1 MFSFFKS
8 KWLFISLVA
17 IPTISSGV
25 YLVCSHSN
33 KTQLIIKQANERKE
47 TLDQKWKKTSR
58 DVKTID
64 LLQFIPTI
72 NNEYVNDFYNSD
84 SKKFTWLKNQIISN
98 PTYIFPNWNN
108 DTSNVIN
115 EITINT
121 NNDTNLSQYGDIQLS
136 QKEVK
141 NINGR
146 LWIDVSHSYQNSQNN
161 LITVT
166 DTFILCGFKRDQ
178 ASLFINSSTK
188 SNGWMIYN
196 SIQNNIQLKLENNN
210 HIDRMSFVLA
220 NVFYYENYSDPILSS
235 FTFIPTSALNEN
247 DYNVTISK
255 PFQSDSTMFIPQIML
270 QSNSSS
276 NIVQNVFG
284 VVKFSK
290 PAESL
295 FNNPIGLAIIIGV
308 SLIGFLLI
316 LILIIKYFTR
326 GTRIK

>member
-1 MFSFFKS
+1 MHSFFKN
-8 KWLFISLVA
+8 KWLLASLIT
-17 IPTISSGV
+17 IPTFSSGL
-25 YLVCSHSN
+25 YLICSQNN
-33 KTQLIIKQANERKE
+33 KTQLILKQADERKRIF
-47 TLDQKWKKTSR
+47 DNKQKSVSR
-58 DVKTID
+58 DVNKIN

-72 NNEYVNDFYNSD
+72 NNYYVNSFYSD
-84 SKKFTWLKNQIISN
+84 NQMLTWLKNQIISN
-98 PTYIFPNWNN
+98 PTYIFPDWNN
-108 DTSNVIN
+108 DTTNVIN

-141 NINGR
+141 NINGK
-146 LWIDVSHSYQNSQNN
+146 LWIDVSHSYLNSQND
-161 LITVT
+161 LVTVT

-210 HIDRMSFVLA
+210 HIDRMSFVLS
-220 NVFYYENYSDPILSS
+220 NVFYYENYSDPILSN
-235 FTFIPTSALNEN
+235 FTFIPSYALIEN
-247 DYNVTISK
+247 DYNIKISK
-255 PFQSDSTMFIPQIML
+255 PLQSDSTMFIPQIML

-276 NIVQNVFG
+276 NVVEEVFG

-290 PAESL
+290 PAESIL
-295 FNNPIGLAIIIGV
+295 NNPIGLAIIIGI

-316 LILIIKYFTR
+316 VILIVKYLTK